1 MSDNFYRSNKVSS
14 QPITFQNQ
22 FKMTVAANLFIP
34 KDLDTSVPA
43 PAIVRLRSQLVENKS
58 HIGFNLAGLKYLKRT
73 IDEERTGFVQEIAA
87 ARRGEAQVS
96 CGQGG
101 RGPRAGGA
109 AGGGRHHGGRVGR
122 RVQP

>member
-43 PAIVRLRSQLVENKS
+43 PAIVVGHRCEGAKRSPL
-58 HIGFNLAGLKYLKRT
+58 
-73 IDEERTGFVQEIAA
+73 
-87 ARRGEAQVS
+87 RGEAKRKYPVVKEAVD
-96 CGQGG
+96 
-101 RGPRAGGA
+101 RALEALPA
-109 AGGGRHHGGRVGR
+109 ADATTADE
-122 RVQP
+122 